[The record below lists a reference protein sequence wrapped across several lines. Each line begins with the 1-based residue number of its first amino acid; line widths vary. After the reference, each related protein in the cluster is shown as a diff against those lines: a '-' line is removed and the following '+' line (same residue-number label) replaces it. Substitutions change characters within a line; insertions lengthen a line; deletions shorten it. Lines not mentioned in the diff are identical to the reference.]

1 MLKKTVTYKD
11 LNGKERTETFYFHY
25 FESEIMD
32 MEMSEEGGLAERI
45 QRIIDAKD
53 QPSLLKVIKKFVID
67 AYGVKSDDG
76 RRFDKSQE
84 VKDAFLQCPAYS
96 KIYME
101 LLTDDKLAAD
111 FVNQVVPEDMK
122 DTLAEI
128 AAKAKKNNT
137 SEATN

>member
-101 LLTDDKLAAD
+101 LLTDDLLAAD

-122 DTLAEI
+122 ETLAEI
-128 AAKAKKNNT
+128 AAKAKKN
-137 SEATN
+137 SVEAIN

>member
-1 MLKKTVTYKD
+1 MIKKTVTYKD

-53 QPSLLKVIKKFVID
+53 QASLLKVIKKFVVD
-67 AYGVKSDDG
+67 AYGIKSDDG
-76 RRFDKSQE
+76 RRFIKSQE
-84 VKDAFLQCPAYS
+84 VKDAFIQCPAYS

-101 LLTDDKLAAD
+101 LLTNDELAAE
-111 FVNQVVPEDMK
+111 FVNQVVPEDMAAQ
-122 DTLAEI
+122 LAEI
-128 AAKAKKNNT
+128 VAKKAAN
-137 SEATN
+137 

>member
-1 MLKKTVTYKD
+1 MIKKTVTYKD

-53 QPSLLKVIKKFVID
+53 QASLLKVIKKFVID
-67 AYGVKSDDG
+67 AYGIKSDDG
-76 RRFDKSQE
+76 RRFIKNKD
-84 VKDAFLQCPAYS
+84 VKDAFVECPAYS

-101 LLTDDKLAAD
+101 LLTNDELAAE
-111 FVNQVVPEDMK
+111 FVNKVVPEDMGAQ
-122 DTLAEI
+122 LAEI
-128 AAKAKKNNT
+128 VAKKSAN
-137 SEATN
+137 

>member
-53 QPSLLKVIKKFVID
+53 QASLLKVIKKFVID

-76 RRFDKSQE
+76 RRFNKSQE
-84 VKDAFLQCPAYS
+84 VKDAFVECPAYS

-101 LLTDDKLAAD
+101 LLTNDELAAE
-111 FVNQVVPEDMK
+111 FVNKVVPEDMAAQ
-122 DTLAEI
+122 LAEI
-128 AAKAKKNNT
+128 VAKK
-137 SEATN
+137 TNK

>member
-1 MLKKTVTYKD
+1 MIKKTVTYKD

-53 QPSLLKVIKKFVID
+53 QASLLKVIKKFVID
-67 AYGVKSDDG
+67 AYGIKSDDG
-76 RRFDKSQE
+76 RRFNKSQE
-84 VKDAFLQCPAYS
+84 VKDAFVECPAYS

-101 LLTDDKLAAD
+101 LLTNDELAAE
-111 FVNQVVPEDMK
+111 FVNKVVPEDMAAQ
-122 DTLAEI
+122 LAEI
-128 AAKAKKNNT
+128 VAKKAAN
-137 SEATN
+137 

>member
-1 MLKKTVTYKD
+1 MIKKTVTYKD

-53 QPSLLKVIKKFVID
+53 QASLLKVIKKFVID

-76 RRFDKSQE
+76 RRFNKSPE
-84 VKDAFLQCPAYS
+84 VKAAFVECPAYS

-101 LLTDDKLAAD
+101 LLTNDELAAE
-111 FVNQVVPEDMK
+111 FVNKVVPEDMAAQ
-122 DTLAEI
+122 LAEI
-128 AAKAKKNNT
+128 VAKKSAN
-137 SEATN
+137 

>member
-53 QPSLLKVIKKFVID
+53 QASLLKVIKKFVID

-76 RRFDKSQE
+76 RRFNKSQE
-84 VKDAFLQCPAYS
+84 VKDAFVECPAYS

-101 LLTDDKLAAD
+101 LLTNDELAAE
-111 FVNQVVPEDMK
+111 FVNKVVPEDMGAQ
-122 DTLAEI
+122 LAEI
-128 AAKAKKNNT
+128 VARKSAN
-137 SEATN
+137 

>member
-128 AAKAKKNNT
+128 AAKAKKNNA
-137 SEATN
+137 EATN

>member
-1 MLKKTVTYKD
+1 MIKKTVTYKD

-32 MEMSEEGGLAERI
+32 MEMSEEGGFAERI

-53 QPSLLKVIKKFVID
+53 QASLLKVIKKFVLD

-76 RRFDKSQE
+76 RRFNKSQE
-84 VKDAFLQCPAYS
+84 VKDAFMESPAFS

-101 LLTDDKLAAD
+101 LLTDDEVAAE
-111 FVNQVVPEDMK
+111 FVNRVVPEDL
-122 DTLAEI
+122 DTTLAEI
-128 AAKAKKNNT
+128 AAKKKNK
-137 SEATN
+137 

>member
-1 MLKKTVTYKD
+1 MIKKTVTYKD

-76 RRFDKSQE
+76 RRFDKSQT
-84 VKDAFLQCPAYS
+84 VKEAFVECPAFS

-101 LLTDDKLAAD
+101 LLTDDKAAAE
-111 FVNQVVPEDMK
+111 FVNRVVPEDMK
-122 DTLAEI
+122 ETLAAI
-128 AAKAKKNNT
+128 AAKNSAA
-137 SEATN
+137 E

>member
-1 MLKKTVTYKD
+1 MIKKTVTYKD

-84 VKDAFLQCPAYS
+84 VKDTFVECPAFS

-101 LLTDDKLAAD
+101 LLTDDKAAAE
-111 FVNQVVPEDMK
+111 FVNRVVPEDMK
-122 DTLAEI
+122 ETLAAI
-128 AAKAKKNNT
+128 AAKNSPA
-137 SEATN
+137 E

>member
-1 MLKKTVTYKD
+1 MIKKTVTYKD

-53 QPSLLKVIKKFVID
+53 QASLLKVIKKFVVD
-67 AYGVKSDDG
+67 AYGIKSDDG
-76 RRFDKSQE
+76 RRFIKNKD
-84 VKDAFLQCPAYS
+84 VKDAFVECPAYS

-101 LLTDDKLAAD
+101 LLTNDELAAE
-111 FVNQVVPEDMK
+111 FVNKVVPEDMAEQ
-122 DTLAEI
+122 LAEI
-128 AAKAKKNNT
+128 VAKKSAN
-137 SEATN
+137 

>member
-53 QPSLLKVIKKFVID
+53 QASLLKVIKKFVID

-76 RRFDKSQE
+76 RRFNKSQE
-84 VKDAFLQCPAYS
+84 VKDAFVECPAYS

-101 LLTDDKLAAD
+101 LLTNDELAAE
-111 FVNQVVPEDMK
+111 FVNKVVSEDMAAQ
-122 DTLAEI
+122 LAEI
-128 AAKAKKNNT
+128 VAKK
-137 SEATN
+137 TNK

>member
-111 FVNQVVPEDMK
+111 FVNRVVPEDMK

-128 AAKAKKNNT
+128 ANRTKNDAND
-137 SEATN
+137 